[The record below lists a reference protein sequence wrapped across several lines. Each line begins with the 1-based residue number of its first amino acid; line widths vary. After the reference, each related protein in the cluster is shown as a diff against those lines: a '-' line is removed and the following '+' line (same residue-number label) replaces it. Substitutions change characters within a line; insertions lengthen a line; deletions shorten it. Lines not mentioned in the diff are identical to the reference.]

1 VHTDFLR
8 STAGL
13 GLVTDEFL
21 LWTMLEFE
29 LLEFA
34 ESSGRSRNRHSSGG
48 RVSAH
53 RTAEGA
59 DIVGCLRVASRLVGV
74 SDFKV
79 GHVDIDNAVHESEG
93 IRRIVG
99 TGAMDQRKAQA
110 ALNRVQKA
118 L

>member
-1 VHTDFLR
+1 LNYWSLR
-8 STAGL
+8 N
-13 GLVTDEFL
+13 L
-21 LWTMLEFE
+21 LAVVATGTVL
-29 LLEFA
+29 A
-34 ESSGRSRNRHSSGG
+34 VVYQR
-48 RVSAH
+48 H

-110 ALNRVQKA
+110 ALNRVQNA